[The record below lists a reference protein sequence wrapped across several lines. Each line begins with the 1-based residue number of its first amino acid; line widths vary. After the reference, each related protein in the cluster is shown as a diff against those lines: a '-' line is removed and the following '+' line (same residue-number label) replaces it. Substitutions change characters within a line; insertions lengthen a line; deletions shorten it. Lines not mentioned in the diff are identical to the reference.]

1 MNDQIDDPKLTAF
14 ALGELDEAERSEVE
28 KLIAHNAEAKRFV
41 EETRAFAGQLEAR
54 LKSETVTPLT
64 ELQKSV
70 IAETAIAQGK
80 VTVFPRRAVW
90 WTVGIAAAACLLLL
104 LGSIALPVF
113 SSVQKRGAQSHTLA
127 LAKQKS
133 LPDQIA
139 KDARGDAMLYAKA
152 DSPKRPTV
160 IDEGKSEVDRLAAAT
175 ATTPATPLEFE
186 APAER
191 NELAANETLNDAATL
206 KKGQPALGTSA
217 ERGAQVQSRLQVQS
231 GPVPAAK
238 PLAALS
244 NAPSA
249 GDKDGSKRELAGSNT
264 FSGGVVVNGGQ
275 LIMSGKI
282 AGTGGQAAGG
292 ARWAK
297 RSLSF
302 GYEKKSF
309 NEAIERDAAGQ
320 PDLPVPDFNTEA
332 YDHIADNPFL
342 RVDQNPLSTFSI
354 DVDTGSYAN
363 VRRFLTNGQLPPK
376 DAVRIEELLNYFPYD
391 YPQPTGDDPF
401 SVNVEVAPAPW
412 NPEHKIARIGLKGR
426 EVAAQH
432 RPACNLVFLLD
443 VSGSMDEPNKLPL
456 VKESM
461 KMLVPK
467 LNERDRVAIVVY
479 AGASGMVLPSTEA
492 TKRNEILRAI
502 DVLRPGG
509 STNGAAGIQ
518 LAYDIAKANF
528 IKGGANR
535 VILATDG
542 DFNVGTTNQGA
553 LVRLVE
559 EKAKSGV
566 FLTVLGFGMGNLK
579 DSMLEKLADKGN
591 GTYGYIDT
599 KKEAEKTFVE
609 QIGGTLVTIAKDVKI
624 QIEFNPARIGA
635 FRLIGYENRIL
646 RHEDFNDDKKDAGE
660 IGAGHTVTAL
670 YELVPA
676 GNDTGLPGVDP
687 LKYQKPSAPVAERES
702 ASSELMTVKLRYKQ
716 PDGDTS
722 KLLQK
727 PVADTAKDATPSK
740 DLQFAAAV
748 AEFGMVLR
756 ESPHKGNATF
766 DTALSLA
773 ENGLGS
779 DAHGYRHEFMDLV
792 RKAKSLTEN
801 R

>member
-1 MNDQIDDPKLTAF
+1 MQ
-14 ALGELDEAERSEVE
+14 
-28 KLIAHNAEAKRFV
+28 
-41 EETRAFAGQLEAR
+41 TRATKFAA
-54 LKSETVTPLT
+54 
-64 ELQKSV
+64 
-70 IAETAIAQGK
+70 
-80 VTVFPRRAVW
+80 
-90 WTVGIAAAACLLLL
+90 
-104 LGSIALPVF
+104 
-113 SSVQKRGAQSHTLA
+113 RGAINGAARAGGGGA
-127 LAKQKS
+127 LAKES
-133 LPDQIA
+133 GA
-139 KDARGDAMLYAKA
+139 DASKFIDA
-152 DSPKRPTV
+152 P
-160 IDEGKSEVDRLAAAT
+160 
-175 ATTPATPLEFE
+175 
-186 APAER
+186 
-191 NELAANETLNDAATL
+191 
-206 KKGQPALGTSA
+206 
-217 ERGAQVQSRLQVQS
+217 
-231 GPVPAAK
+231 
-238 PLAALS
+238 
-244 NAPSA
+244 
-249 GDKDGSKRELAGSNT
+249 
-264 FSGGVVVNGGQ
+264 
-275 LIMSGKI
+275 
-282 AGTGGQAAGG
+282 
-292 ARWAK
+292 
-297 RSLSF
+297 
-302 GYEKKSF
+302 
-309 NEAIERDAAGQ
+309 ERDAG
-320 PDLPVPDFNTEA
+320 PPNLPVPDFNTEA

-391 YPQPTGDDPF
+391 YPQPAGDDPF

-426 EVAAQH
+426 ELAAH
-432 RPACNLVFLLD
+432 DRPACNLVFLLD
-443 VSGSMDEPNKLPL
+443 VSGSMDEPAKLPL
-456 VKESM
+456 VKELM

-479 AGASGMVLPSTEA
+479 AGASGLVLPSTEA

-502 DVLRPGG
+502 DELRPGG

-528 IKGGANR
+528 IKGGVNR

-579 DSMLEKLADKGN
+579 DAMLEKLADKGN
-591 GTYGYIDT
+591 GIYGYIDT

-624 QIEFNPARIGA
+624 QIEFNPAQVGA

-676 GNDTGLPGVDP
+676 GTDTRLPGVDA

-722 KLLQK
+722 KLLQQA
-727 PVADTAKDATPSK
+727 VADIAKDATPSK

-766 DTALSLA
+766 ETALSLC
-773 ENGLGS
+773 EHGLGA
-779 DAHGYRHEFMDLV
+779 DPHGYRREFMDLV
-792 RKAKSLTEN
+792 RKAKSLMDN
-801 R
+801 Q